1 MTPSSSSF
9 ESSFFDH
16 VDKNAVL
23 YIQRLREAVAIKS
36 ISSDLKGHLSD
47 INKMVEWTAS
57 HIRRLGGKVIIMP
70 NPCNSESEEYPPILL
85 GEFLSDPSKKTVCVY
100 GHLDV
105 QPAERTDGWDTDPF
119 VLTEIDGKLYG
130 RGSTDDKGPS
140 LSWLWAIEA
149 YQQLGK
155 EMPVNIK
162 LIYEGMEESGSVG
175 MAETILELAQ
185 PGKFFSDVDFFCISD
200 SYWTGKRK
208 PCISYGLRGLAAFE
222 VSVQCCEQDLHSG
235 VYGGIVHEAV
245 DDLIYLMAS
254 LKEPNGKILIKGI
267 MDDVLPM
274 TPEEESLYENIDFD
288 VKEFKVRFVNRH
300 AKPLN
305 SYDISL
311 MTQINIKFI
320 AHIFYLKS
328 KKEVRVTNYGNTL
341 QKNDK
346 KSLLMARWRY
356 PSLTIHG
363 IQGAFSGEGV
373 KTVVPSKV
381 AGKFSI
387 RTVPNMDLEQVRKL
401 VKQHLENEFAKVRF

>member
-1 MTPSSSSF
+1 
-9 ESSFFDH
+9 
-16 VDKNAVL
+16 
-23 YIQRLREAVAIKS
+23 
-36 ISSDLKGHLSD
+36 
-47 INKMVEWTAS
+47 
-57 HIRRLGGKVIIMP
+57 
-70 NPCNSESEEYPPILL
+70 LL

-105 QPAERTDGWDTDPF
+105 QPAEKTDGWDTDPF

-140 LSWLWAIEA
+140 LSWLWVIEA
-149 YQQLGK
+149 YQQLG
-155 EMPVNIK
+155 EEIPVNIK
-162 LIYEGMEESGSVG
+162 MIYEGMEESGSVG
-175 MAETILELAQ
+175 MEDTILELAK
-185 PGKFFSDVDFFCISD
+185 PGNFFSDVDFFCISD

-222 VSVQCCEQDLHSG
+222 VSVRCCEQDLHSG

-245 DDLIYLMAS
+245 DDLIHLMAS
-254 LKEPNGKILIKGI
+254 LKEPNGKILIEGI

-288 VKEFKVRFVNRH
+288 VNEF
-300 AKPLN
+300 
-305 SYDISL
+305 
-311 MTQINIKFI
+311 
-320 AHIFYLKS
+320 

-341 QKNDK
+341 LKPDK
-346 KSLLMARWRY
+346 VSLLMARWRY

-387 RTVPNMDLEQVRKL
+387 RTVPNMDLEKIIWKRNLQ
-401 VKQHLENEFAKVRF
+401 RFVPHTQKKGLFLYS